1 MRHYMFS
8 VLSILGLSVIFFGTM
23 SAAPALADKLV
34 MFDSKHCPTCIKFK
48 REMAGKYWKSDLGK
62 QLPLSIVNSN
72 SNRAMARYEGQV
84 DPISFTPTFVLIS
97 DGEEVA
103 RFIGYNGR
111 KHFLSEV
118 KRVRQYWNK

>member
-1 MRHYMFS
+1 MRHYLFS
-8 VLSILGLSVIFFGTM
+8 VLSILGLSVFCLT
-23 SAAPALADKLV
+23 ALQNVPALADKLV

-72 SNRAMARYEGQV
+72 SSRAMARYEGRV

-111 KHFLSEV
+111 SHFLSEV
-118 KRVRQYWNK
+118 KRVRRYWNK